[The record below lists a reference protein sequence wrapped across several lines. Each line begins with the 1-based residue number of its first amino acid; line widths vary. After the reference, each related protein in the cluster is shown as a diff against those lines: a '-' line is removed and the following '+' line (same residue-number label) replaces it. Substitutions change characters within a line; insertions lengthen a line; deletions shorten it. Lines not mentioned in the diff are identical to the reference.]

1 MRRGPGSS
9 AIRRVTDPSATR
21 RSGKSS
27 PLSPFPELISD
38 LSKLPTGSHCLELF
52 ASEDEAADRAAAFLA
67 GAEDPKA
74 TSYWV
79 ADERLVA
86 VNRQQVARRDPRHEG
101 NVHRLRGPQVVRRD
115 GVLRPTGEIIRF
127 VRDHPEGVTGGAASA
142 ITGYWTR
149 EEIPAYLEYEEWFH
163 RQARGRSRFLCPY
176 DLRKVPVDLAAEVL
190 PQLARHHSHL
200 VLSSVRHP
208 TTLLVQLLVFP
219 RADSVPKELRKVLD
233 WALREGLVGLEGREK
248 RPVLARKGED
258 LALALQ
264 DFEEHFAT
272 SSADRT

>member
-9 AIRRVTDPSATR
+9 ATGRATDPSPAR
-21 RSGKSS
+21 HGGKST

-52 ASEDEAADRAAAFLA
+52 ASEEEAADRAAAFLA
-67 GAEDPKA
+67 GAEDPEA

-79 ADERLVA
+79 ADDRLVA
-86 VNRQQVARRDPRHEG
+86 LNRKHVARRDPRHEG
-101 NVHRLRGPQVVRRD
+101 NVHRLRGPQVVRRE

-127 VRDHPEGVTGGAASA
+127 VKDHPEGVTGGAAA

-190 PQLARHHSHL
+190 PELARHHSHL
-200 VLSSVRHP
+200 VVSSVRQP
-208 TTLLVQLLVFP
+208 AALLVQLLVFP
-219 RADSVPKELRKVLD
+219 SAESVPEEHRKVLD
-233 WALREGLVGLEGREK
+233 WAVREGLLGLEGHEK

-264 DFEEHFAT
+264 DFEEHFVTAKAEL
-272 SSADRT
+272 S

>member
-1 MRRGPGSS
+1 MRRGSRSPTTG
-9 AIRRVTDPSATR
+9 RATG
-21 RSGKSS
+21 RSGKSAS
-27 PLSPFPELISD
+27 LSPFPQLISD

-52 ASEDEAADRAAAFLA
+52 ASEAEAADRAAAFLA
-67 GAEDPKA
+67 GAEDPEA

-79 ADERLVA
+79 ADDRLVA
-86 VNRQQVARRDPRHEG
+86 LNRQQVARRDPRHEG
-101 NVHRLRGPQVVRRD
+101 NVHHLRGPQVVRRE
-115 GVLRPTGEIIRF
+115 GVLRPTGEILRF
-127 VRDHPEGVTGGAASA
+127 VRNHPEGVTGGAAA

-190 PQLARHHSHL
+190 PELARHHSHL
-200 VLSSVRHP
+200 VVSTVRHP

-219 RADSVPKELRKVLD
+219 SAESVPEKLRKVLD
-233 WALREGLVGLEGREK
+233 WALRGGLLGLEGREK
-248 RPVLARKGED
+248 RPVLARKGEN

-272 SSADRT
+272 PPAELG